1 MSSNNG
7 ASVAN
12 NCLLVQLV
20 RSFLGRDAK
29 TFGLER
35 PNASS
40 CSIIITLI
48 GRVGDMEEPRTIEE
62 TVCRVRSVR
71 DAVNTIRLAQTL

>member
-1 MSSNNG
+1 MSSYTG

-20 RSFLGRDAK
+20 RSFLDRAAK
-29 TFGLER
+29 TFGLSR

-40 CSIIITLI
+40 CSIVITLI
-48 GRVGDMEEPRTIEE
+48 GSVGGTEERHTIEE
-62 TVCRVRSVR
+62 TVCRVLSVR
-71 DAVNTIRLAQTL
+71 DVVNK

>member
-1 MSSNNG
+1 MSSNTG

-12 NCLLVQLV
+12 KRLLVQLV

-29 TFGLER
+29 TFGLSR

-40 CSIIITLI
+40 CSIVVTLH
-48 GRVGDMEEPRTIEE
+48 GRVGGMEERRTSEE
-62 TVCRVRSVR
+62 TACRVPSVR
-71 DAVNTIRLAQTL
+71 DVGE

>member
-1 MSSNNG
+1 MSSNTG

-12 NCLLVQLV
+12 KRLLVQLV

-40 CSIIITLI
+40 CSIVVTLH
-48 GRVGDMEEPRTIEE
+48 GRVGGMEERRTIEE
-62 TVCRVRSVR
+62 TACRVPSVR
-71 DAVNTIRLAQTL
+71 DVGE

>member
-1 MSSNNG
+1 MSSNTG

-12 NCLLVQLV
+12 DCLLVQLV

-29 TFGLER
+29 TFGLSR

-40 CSIIITLI
+40 CSIIITLY
-48 GRVGDMEEPRTIEE
+48 GNVVGMEERRTIEE
-62 TVCRVRSVR
+62 TVCRVPSVR
-71 DAVNTIRLAQTL
+71 HVGNKRRSAQTL

>member
-1 MSSNNG
+1 MSSNTG

-12 NCLLVQLV
+12 DCLLVQLV

-40 CSIIITLI
+40 CSIVITLI
-48 GRVGDMEEPRTIEE
+48 GRVGGMEERRTIEE
-62 TVCRVRSVR
+62 TVCRVPSVQVV
-71 DAVNTIRLAQTL
+71 VNKMRIAETL

>member
-1 MSSNNG
+1 MSSNSG

-12 NCLLVQLV
+12 KRLLVQLV

-40 CSIIITLI
+40 CSIVVTLH
-48 GRVGDMEEPRTIEE
+48 GRVGGMEERRTIEE
-62 TVCRVRSVR
+62 TACRVPSVR
-71 DAVNTIRLAQTL
+71 DVGE

>member
-1 MSSNNG
+1 MSSNTG

-29 TFGLER
+29 TFGFER
-35 PNASS
+35 SNASP
-40 CSIIITLI
+40 CSIVITLHS
-48 GRVGDMEEPRTIEE
+48 RVGDMEEPRTIEE

-71 DAVNTIRLAQTL
+71 DVVNKMRIAQTL